1 MLLSVVYTINSTMP
15 YLIKLDKWQVLFKY
29 KYKYKYKHKNKH
41 KESRVLLSIAKQ

>member
-1 MLLSVVYTINSTMP
+1 MLLSVVYTISSTMP

-29 KYKYKYKHKNKH
+29 KYKYKHKYKD

>member
-29 KYKYKYKHKNKH
+29 KYKYKHKYKD